1 MRIAL
6 VLLLSLLAACT
17 GRDGLQLGNGQAG
30 LNIARAALSS
40 GSPNIAASVAENIL
54 AGNPRDLDA
63 LLIRGDAL
71 AATGR
76 STEAVAS
83 YEKALAINPGSVGA
97 KVGLGRLHLGTNPA
111 QAELLFL
118 SVLEREPR
126 NAVALNNLGIAH
138 DLQGDHPSAQD
149 AYRRALGADPT
160 MRAAEVNL
168 ALSMALHGQAAN
180 AVQILAP
187 LARKQEA
194 SRRLQHDFAAVLT
207 MAGDKEAARK
217 ILSEDLTPE
226 QIERA
231 LLGYEALGSTAQ
243 ASVQ

>member
-1 MRIAL
+1 MN
-6 VLLLSLLAACT
+6 V
-17 GRDGLQLGNGQAG
+17 
-30 LNIARAALSS
+30 ARAALSS
-40 GSPNIAASVAENIL
+40 GSPDVAANVAVNIL
-54 AGNPRDLDA
+54 AGNPRDLGA
-63 LLIRGDAL
+63 LLIHGDAL

-76 STEAVAS
+76 SNEAVTS
-83 YEKALAINPGSVGA
+83 YAKALAIDPGSVGA
-97 KVGLGRLHLGTNPA
+97 KIGLGRLRLGTDPA

-118 SVLEREPR
+118 SALEREPR

-138 DLQGDHPSAQD
+138 DLQGNHANAQN
-149 AYRRALGADPT
+149 AYRQALGADPT

-187 LARKQEA
+187 LARNQEA
-194 SRRLQHDFAAVLT
+194 SRRLRHDFAAVLA

-217 ILSEDLTPE
+217 ILGEDLAPE

-231 LLGYEALGSTAQ
+231 LLGYEALGSAAR
-243 ASVQ
+243 ASAR